1 MQTRSLDS
9 ARFMS
14 VPAPTLMFTGLS
26 SRPRRLR
33 QHRAPDGDAATGEHE
48 GYRGAHVS
56 VGRIRT
62 EPAANATRAV
72 SCLEGPRLARDIW
85 GRGAEAACGHVSG
98 RLRLSEWTAGREGGP

>member
-62 EPAANATRAV
+62 EPAANA
-72 SCLEGPRLARDIW
+72 
-85 GRGAEAACGHVSG
+85 AEALEERPMWANVARVLKEQRRC
-98 RLRLSEWTAGREGGP
+98 LRYWRSMGELF